1 MIDLAAQTSGL
12 LTAKEARVGV
22 GDSRALQRDAAAG
35 RLVRIAHGAYV
46 ETDRWSSLLPR
57 QRFVYRIAAAQRTAV
72 RPIVFSHAAA
82 AAPWG
87 LPWWGAPPGLVEVT
101 DPAARTSRAHRLTR
115 VHALPL
121 AGDVVDVDVD
131 VDGGDGVGVHDGDS
145 DFVEHLGV
153 RLTSVGRTCADVLLD
168 HRSLDATVVVD
179 AALHL
184 ELTDP
189 VRIAA
194 FLDRRP
200 AARAHARARR
210 TLGAC
215 DPGADSAGE
224 SVSRVFVHGFGFPAP
239 VLQQPWR
246 DTFGL
251 IGFTD
256 MWWPDLGVIGE
267 YDGDVKY
274 LSDRWRRGRT
284 PEQVVKDEKDRED
297 RLRALPEVR
306 GFARW
311 GTAELRSPDR
321 LRATLLAAGLRP
333 AT

>member
-1 MIDLAAQTSGL
+1 MIDLADQTSDL
-12 LTAKEARVGV
+12 VTSKEARVGV
-22 GDSRALQRDAAAG
+22 DDSRALQRDAAAG
-35 RLVRIAHGAYV
+35 RLARIAHGAYV
-46 ETDRWSSLLPR
+46 EAGRWSSLLPS

-72 RPIVFSHAAA
+72 RPLVFSHASAA
-82 AAPWG
+82 ALWG

-101 DPAARTSRAHRLTR
+101 DPTARTSRSHRLTR
-115 VHALPL
+115 VHAQPL
-121 AGDVVDVDVD
+121 AGIYDDGRGDESDRDVVER
-131 VDGGDGVGVHDGDS
+131 
-145 DFVEHLGV
+145 FGV
-153 RLTSVGRTCADVLLD
+153 RLTSVERTCADVLLD

-179 AALHL
+179 AALRL

-210 TLGAC
+210 TLGFC
-215 DPGADSAGE
+215 EPGADSAGE
-224 SVSRVFVHGFGFPAP
+224 SVSRVLVHGFGFPAP

-256 MWWPDLGVIGE
+256 MWWPEVGVIGE

-274 LSDRWRRGRT
+274 LSDRWRGGRT

-297 RLRALPEVR
+297 RLRSLPEVR

-311 GTAELRSPDR
+311 GTGDLRSPER
-321 LRATLLAAGLRP
+321 LRRILLAAGLDVGR
-333 AT
+333 